1 MTFSWIVTCTN
12 LSAEQKV
19 RESASF
25 QNTKNKPALKLS
37 RGILTAD
44 VNCTFNVTGSMSYD
58 ANIKSSVSVVIRALA
73 TPLDPYISGG
83 EDCFMD
89 LFRLLLSFLD
99 VYLYFLSKNRFKR
112 EYCYKAYPRIFN
124 LKYSMTNS
132 VGNKVE
138 FWRWRKINQ
147 TNRINYSGDA
157 FLNFIPTPFL
167 GDRQIGRDSG
177 SVELDAE
184 TLTVDPDDLDDSDGN
199 SFKCDW
205 SCKDGNAPCRST
217 PDRSILLRAD
227 SPCITAVQ
235 SKHFAAGKSYMI
247 RYG

>member
-12 LSAEQKV
+12 PNAEQKV
-19 RESASF
+19 RDSASF

-83 EDCFMD
+83 EECFIE

-99 VYLYFLSKNRFKR
+99 VYLYFLSENRFKR
-112 EYCYKAYPRIFN
+112 EYFYKAYPRIFN

-138 FWRWRKINQ
+138 F
-147 TNRINYSGDA
+147 
-157 FLNFIPTPFL
+157 
-167 GDRQIGRDSG
+167 
-177 SVELDAE
+177 
-184 TLTVDPDDLDDSDGN
+184 
-199 SFKCDW
+199 
-205 SCKDGNAPCRST
+205 
-217 PDRSILLRAD
+217 
-227 SPCITAVQ
+227 
-235 SKHFAAGKSYMI
+235 
-247 RYG
+247 

>member
-89 LFRLLLSFLD
+89 IFRLLLSFLD
-99 VYLYFLSKNRFKR
+99 VYLYFLSKNRFER
-112 EYCYKAYPRIFN
+112 EYLEAG
-124 LKYSMTNS
+124 KYLC
-132 VGNKVE
+132 
-138 FWRWRKINQ
+138 
-147 TNRINYSGDA
+147 A
-157 FLNFIPTPFL
+157 FLPVNEYAHMEKNL
-167 GDRQIGRDSG
+167 GISQERKKTA
-177 SVELDAE
+177 L
-184 TLTVDPDDLDDSDGN
+184 N
-199 SFKCDW
+199 S
-205 SCKDGNAPCRST
+205 KD
-217 PDRSILLRAD
+217 
-227 SPCITAVQ
+227 
-235 SKHFAAGKSYMI
+235 F
-247 RYG
+247 